1 MPSLNAVFR
10 LNDGYSRAI
19 NAINRST
26 LLAERSIMGA
36 SRSTDRLNQSI
47 DRTESVASKA
57 VSGLKRL
64 ATAAGGL
71 FAVKQVMSITD
82 EYTNTQARLK
92 LINDELQT
100 MDQLNGNIYLAAQRS
115 RGSINDMAKS
125 VAKLGMMA
133 GDAFGSTQEI
143 VDFTELVNKSFKVG
157 GASKGEQ
164 QAGMYQ
170 LSQAMASGRLQGDEF
185 RSISENAPMIGQALQ
200 KYLGVGAAE
209 LKEMS
214 SQGQITADVIKNA
227 MFSMGDEINT
237 MFEGMPM
244 TFADVGTQISNHAS
258 YMFQGV
264 MQKLNETLNSDSIK
278 AFIDMMKGGI
288 DIVAQGVYYLITLLS
303 YIPTIITANWNIIE
317 PILIAIGIVMLP
329 LIIAK
334 LWAMLPP
341 LLAAAG
347 TWLIMNWPILLIIGL
362 IALFIFF
369 LQKMGVTTGEIVGYI
384 VGTFTWLGAVIYNVF
399 AMCYNV
405 SSSFAEFLL
414 NVFNNPID
422 AIKALF
428 YDMGIYVNQIFT
440 GIARQIDKLINSI
453 SKFTGFTSDLA
464 GWFEGNIAT
473 LQKEVDKIKSKDD
486 YINLPKMELK
496 DTGAAFNKGFNWGND
511 LTNSISMGGFTP
523 PQVGGMATN
532 GIGDYMSNG
541 ALPVTNGKG
550 GGSSLNVSIDKE
562 DIKYLKD
569 IAERDFQA
577 KYTQQTLAPNI
588 QITFGDVKETADVNE
603 LEKALERI
611 INEQIAVVGEG

>member
-303 YIPTIITANWNIIE
+303 YIPTIITANWNIIQ